1 MAAKKGNK
9 VILWGIVGLLFFGMV
24 GFGAT
29 GLSGTVRTLGSV
41 GDKDIGLN
49 DYARELNQQ
58 MRAYEAQTGA
68 PLSFADAQAIGLDQ
82 AVLAQMVARRSL
94 DNEVARFG
102 LSVGDERVREQILRI
117 SAFQGISGEFDRL
130 SYKAALERQGQS
142 EAEFETALREEISRT
157 LLQAAIVGGV
167 PASPTYSN
175 VLATYLGERRS
186 VTRAMVNATILTDLV
201 PEPTEADLIAYHAA
215 RQAEYTRPETK
226 DITYAW
232 LTPDMLQDSVEVDE
246 TALRDLYGQRLDEYV
261 QPERR
266 LVERLVFG
274 DQAAADAARADVDSG
289 AKDFDT
295 LVADRGLDLSDVDM
309 GDVSEAQLGAAGAAA
324 FAANPGDV
332 VGPFA
337 SSFGPALFRV
347 NAVLAAHE
355 VTFEDARDD
364 LRDELANARA
374 RRLIDDQVSRVT
386 DLLAGGAMPEDL
398 VEQLGMALGTIRY
411 SQDSED
417 GIAAYDSFRAA
428 AAAAQPG
435 DYASLETLEDGGI
448 FVLRVD
454 ALSAA
459 ETIPL
464 EEVVDEVRLGAWVEA
479 THQAVID
486 ATKALAAN
494 LDETADLAALGLEP
508 VTDSQLTR
516 RSFVA
521 ETPFEYVRTIFEME
535 PGEIR
540 VMDNGRE
547 AILVRLEEISP
558 PDADDPA
565 LAAERISI
573 AEQVTAGI
581 VQDLFDAYV
590 GVIQT
595 GTEVK
600 INQSAVNAVN
610 ANFQ

>member
-232 LTPDMLQDSVEVDE
+232 LTPDMIQDSVEVDE

-454 ALSAA
+454 AMSAA

>member
-130 SYKAALERQGQS
+130 YYKAALERQGQS

-232 LTPDMLQDSVEVDE
+232 LTPDMIQDSVEVDE